1 MKIWKR
7 LHQKYKVNGEKET
20 KERMIKKLTK
30 KKVMDMTEMQ
40 KRTKK

>member
-20 KERMIKKLTK
+20 KERMRKNKTK
-30 KKVMDMTEMQ
+30 KKVMDMIEMP